1 MKNYLQKSIITICN
15 SLGFKDIINLQ
26 IIPLIRQLKKQK
38 LQNLITKFNGRYR
51 INKLIYIQLK
61 QPPPPREPIKIEA
74 AENPFNYKEVK
85 DKPNPS
91 VLISDEE
98 LEREKNI
105 AVLDMDWDGEGLTD
119 PGTVALEEIRK
130 RIANEPPEEPK
141 V

>member
-1 MKNYLQKSIITICN
+1 M
-15 SLGFKDIINLQ
+15 
-26 IIPLIRQLKKQK
+26 
-38 LQNLITKFNGRYR
+38 KFNGRYR

-98 LEREKNI
+98 LEREKHI

>member
-1 MKNYLQKSIITICN
+1 M
-15 SLGFKDIINLQ
+15 
-26 IIPLIRQLKKQK
+26 
-38 LQNLITKFNGRYR
+38 KFNGRYKV
-51 INKLIYIQLK
+51 NKLIYVYIQLK

-91 VLISDEE
+91 VLISEEE

-105 AVLDMDWDGEGLTD
+105 AVLDMAWDEECLTD
-119 PGTVALEEIRK
+119 PGTIALEEIRK

>member
-1 MKNYLQKSIITICN
+1 MKNYLQKSIITIFN

>member
-130 RIANEPPEEPK
+130 RIANKPPEEPK

>member
-51 INKLIYIQLK
+51 INILIYIQLK